1 MNILAG
7 EIQTLNRE
15 HSSLLHLNRSI
26 VYIVYI
32 YKSQHQY
39 KLRNFQGLI
48 KFLNLIAN
56 FLIMAKSTLS
66 LTTWN
71 RLSEKYDP
79 RFTFPK
85 PNSTGEIEQNLYHRD
100 LSITKTVST
109 SIRRNSV
116 LEIIA
121 SEIEV
126 FTVNDIC
133 F

>member
-7 EIQTLNRE
+7 EIQTLSRE

-26 VYIVYI
+26 G
-32 YKSQHQY
+32 

-56 FLIMAKSTLS
+56 FLIMAKSTPS

-79 RFTFPK
+79 HFTVPK

-133 F
+133 FDKKYNFCSIF